1 MGRVSG
7 YPWKGNRGSLSMRQ
21 GADIT
26 NSTHKGMSGCPNTI
40 QKDCVQDDKETDSKQ
55 SSI

>member
-26 NSTHKGMSGCPNTI
+26 NSTHKGMSGCPNTV